1 MAILNSKEIKVED
14 IHLKILVM
22 GEAGTG
28 KSMFARS
35 FPEKSFV
42 FDFDKGILSYRGR
55 DFDYGQ
61 YNTDTTG
68 WIEFEKDFKTII
80 TAVKEGAYKTIILD
94 STTLMSSVAME
105 RALQLDPKRSP
116 SGGPIWNSHY
126 GIVKNLVEGKLR
138 QLLSLPCNV
147 VVIAHTQIVKDEDSG
162 AVVGIQPLAPGALR
176 DTLPS
181 LFDEVYFTRTKKAA
195 DGRTEY
201 FLLTEATG
209 FARARSRISGKDR
222 ILPPEIKNDY
232 DAIMTCIKRK
242 EEVKK

>member
-1 MAILNSKEIKVED
+1 MIANSKDIKVED
-14 IHLKILVM
+14 VLLKILVM

-28 KSMFARS
+28 KSIFARS

-42 FDFDKGILSYRGR
+42 FDFDKGILTYRGR

-61 YNTDTTG
+61 YNTDQTG
-68 WIEFEKDFKTII
+68 WLEFEKDFKTVI
-80 TAVKEGAYKTIILD
+80 ASVKEGIYKTVILD
-94 STTLMSSVAME
+94 STTLMSAVAME

-138 QLLSLPCNV
+138 QLLSMPCNV

-162 AVVGIQPLAPGALR
+162 AVVGIVPLVPGALR

-181 LFDEVYFTRTKKAA
+181 LFDEVYFTRVKKEAG
-195 DGRTEY
+195 GRTQY
-201 FLLTEATG
+201 LLLTEATG
-209 FARARSRISGKDR
+209 FSRARSRISGKDR
-222 ILPPEIKNDY
+222 ILPPEIENDY
-232 DAIMTCIKRK
+232 EAIIKAIAKK
-242 EEVKK
+242 EKSHA